1 MILSVTRLLSCALI
15 LACIFGCGKEEDVPY
30 GGEVKTAVGADGKPA
45 IPSGKPMGG
54 GAQPSL
60 D

>member
-1 MILSVTRLLSCALI
+1 MILQATRLALCAI
-15 LACIFGCGKEEDVPY
+15 LVSCIFGCGKEEDVPY
-30 GGEVKTAVGADGKPA
+30 GGEVKTATGADGKPA

-54 GAQPSL
+54 ANQPSL